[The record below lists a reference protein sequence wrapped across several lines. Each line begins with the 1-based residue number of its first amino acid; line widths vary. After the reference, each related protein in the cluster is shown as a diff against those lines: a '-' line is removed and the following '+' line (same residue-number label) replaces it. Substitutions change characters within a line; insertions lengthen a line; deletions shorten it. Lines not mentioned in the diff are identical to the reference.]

1 MQTIH
6 KSAALAAL
14 SMMLLAGCQSTRM
27 DSIDTAPTPVY
38 AAPAGTVTQNQ
49 LPAPTSPAPVVAGQT
64 TPGVIAPG
72 MTDPNAF
79 PAAPTAP
86 ATATPA
92 VAKPVDVAS
101 AGGADVKV
109 SSVAG
114 VWNVSVGGQSCKV
127 ATPQTKYG
135 QGFRAGVLKCPGEM
149 ANVKSW
155 NVAGKQLSLYDENGT
170 TVARLFT
177 TTPGRFDGQ
186 TTGGSP
192 ISLSR

>member
-14 SMMLLAGCQSTRM
+14 SMLLLAGCQSTRM

-49 LPAPTSPAPVVAGQT
+49 LPAPTSPAPVIAGQT

-79 PAAPTAP
+79 PAAPVAPNAP
-86 ATATPA
+86 AAGTQ
-92 VAKPVDVAS
+92 PVQVAS
-101 AGGADVKV
+101 AGGADVTV

-114 VWNVSVGGQSCKV
+114 VWSVSLAGQNCKV

-135 QGFRAGVLKCPGEM
+135 QGFRAGPLKCPGEM

-155 NVAGKQLSLYDENGT
+155 NVAGKQLSLYDESGAT
-170 TVARLFT
+170 IARLFT

-192 ISLSR
+192 ITLSR

>member
-14 SMMLLAGCQSTRM
+14 SMLLLAGCQSTRM

-49 LPAPTSPAPVVAGQT
+49 LPAPSSPAPVVVGQA

-72 MTDPNAF
+72 MSDPNAF
-79 PAAPTAP
+79 PAAPVAPGAP
-86 ATATPA
+86 AAGT
-92 VAKPVDVAS
+92 KPVEVAS
-101 AGGADVKV
+101 AGGADVTV

-114 VWNVSVGGQSCKV
+114 VWSVSLAGQSCKV

-135 QGFRAGVLKCPGEM
+135 QGFRAGPLKCPGEM

-155 NVAGKQLSLYDENGT
+155 NVAGKQLSLYDENGAT
-170 TVARLFT
+170 IARLFT

>member
-6 KSAALAAL
+6 KSAVLAAL
-14 SMMLLAGCQSTRM
+14 SMLLLAGCESTRM
-27 DSIDTAPTPVY
+27 DGINTAPTPVL

-49 LPAPTSPAPVVAGQT
+49 LPAPTSPAAVVAGSA

-72 MTDPNAF
+72 MSDPNAF

-86 ATATPA
+86 GTPA
-92 VAKPVDVAS
+92 AGTKPVQVAS
-101 AGGADVKV
+101 AGGADVTV
-109 SSVAG
+109 SGVAG
-114 VWNVSVGGQSCKV
+114 VWNVSLAGQNCKV

-135 QGFRAGVLKCPGEM
+135 QGFRAGPLKCPGEM

-155 NVAGKQLSLYDENGT
+155 NVAGKQLSLYDESGAT
-170 TVARLFT
+170 IARLFT

>member
-14 SMMLLAGCQSTRM
+14 SMLLLAGCQSTRM

-49 LPAPTSPAPVVAGQT
+49 LPAPSSPAPVVVGQA

-72 MTDPNAF
+72 ISDPNAF
-79 PAAPTAP
+79 PAAPVAPGAP
-86 ATATPA
+86 AAGT
-92 VAKPVDVAS
+92 KPVEVAS
-101 AGGADVKV
+101 AGGADVTV

-114 VWNVSVGGQSCKV
+114 VWSVSLAGQNCKV

-135 QGFRAGVLKCPGEM
+135 QGFRAGPLKCPGEM

-155 NVAGKQLSLYDENGT
+155 NVAGKQLSLYDENGAT
-170 TVARLFT
+170 IARLFT

>member
-1 MQTIH
+1 MQVIQ
-6 KSAALAAL
+6 KNAVLAAL
-14 SMMLLAGCQSTRM
+14 SVLLLAGCQSTRM

-38 AAPAGTVTQNQ
+38 SAPAGTVTQNQ
-49 LPAPTSPAPVVAGQT
+49 LPAPTSPAPVIAGQT

-72 MTDPNAF
+72 MSDPNAF
-79 PAAPTAP
+79 PAAPVVPGAP
-86 ATATPA
+86 ATGT
-92 VAKPVDVAS
+92 KPVQVAS
-101 AGGADVKV
+101 AGGADVTV
-109 SSVAG
+109 SGVAG
-114 VWNVSVGGQSCKV
+114 VWNVSLAGQNCKV

-135 QGFRAGVLKCPGEM
+135 QGFRAGPLKCPGEM

-155 NVAGKQLSLYDENGT
+155 NVAGKQLSLYDESGAT
-170 TVARLFT
+170 IARLFT